1 MLYLAPLSLGV
12 KILCVLG
19 ALGLC
24 AIVVYKATESMS
36 QNIQALEVGLLNFK
50 DGEYAATLACS
61 TTDEFAHL
69 RPLQC
74 IRAITSQ
81 RKAMVASAGINAR

>member
-1 MLYLAPLSLGV
+1 MKSIRTKLVAASLSATAIGLSPMIYLAPLSLGV

-19 ALGLC
+19 TLGLC

-50 DGEYAATLACS
+50 DGEYAAT
-61 TTDEFAHL
+61 
-69 RPLQC
+69 
-74 IRAITSQ
+74 
-81 RKAMVASAGINAR
+81 